1 MSKPRNPSIKR
12 ECESRKHDREQ
23 MKSEKAALKRQRR
36 DNGKGA
42 PKPLTPHVVWATQ
55 ADAQRSDDQDA
66 CFLLP
71 EDSESEADAHVGTES
86 CTG

>member
-12 ECESRKHDREQ
+12 DCESRKNDREE
-23 MKSEKAALKRQRR
+23 MKREKAALKRQRR
-36 DNGKGA
+36 DNGKSV
-42 PKPLTPHVVWATQ
+42 PKPLTPDVVRATE
-55 ADAQRSDDQDA
+55 ADTQRSDDQDA

-71 EDSESEADAHVGTES
+71 EESESEADANVGTES